1 MDRNNCDLSL
11 IGESPCWGSGE
22 LPLFPQSWARALSKF
37 DIFAHSSQ
45 LGRVELK
52 GKSLVNAKDL
62 CGSNWVE
69 KIRKLES
76 IESNL
81 PLGDLVVSLVSEA
94 VFQFADDLDVPITSV
109 NFVGISGGTWLP
121 FQIGTC
127 EALSAVGLYSDEG
140 VRELLAGTYLE
151 LLQKLNDLAV
161 VLDFAITANAWL
173 QTENRC
179 MPFFETP
186 KLEES
191 LVGTFRTMRFRS
203 VRNAGYSPDTNWYTS
218 NFADVLG
225 KRFGFDWQ
233 GKWTLDE
240 CGQDLNLTRERLRQ
254 IEKEA
259 LVTFLPREWGKS
271 EVMNKLCSEL
281 QKQNSDDI
289 FFTDH
294 DGRHLIVDRSAAA
307 NLLQMSGYD
316 ESEYQNISTSEV
328 QNAEFGRSIKD
339 IRREAYQFSGKI
351 GFVIEENLK
360 THLLDVYKDWDDS
373 KFEAVKPLI
382 AEKLNLPFGFM
393 YVESRNKSF
402 FLSWTQNILSLQGD
416 LRFDEYYEAS
426 ARYCVYRLPG
436 VVHPPRS
443 VIREWLKADSRFT
456 LNDQDIVGIVE
467 AIEVKI
473 GEIQQWLRDQI
484 LSATGAVIHRA
495 ELMDKA
501 RVSGINSTSIGIY
514 CSYERYFKPVDSYC
528 VTLTGMYP
536 SQEFIDLAYMRA
548 NVLIVETIIDH
559 FEISKDHVIV
569 LLTAGSNM
577 CNQGFWSLNKPLA
590 NAIGAK
596 NFELR
601 ADDHV
606 VGRSSFFGTTTTS
619 WTSALAALGI
629 VPGDKLKI
637 SFDTKLLV
645 ASVERLDVGQG
656 FEDAD

>member
-1 MDRNNCDLSL
+1 VDRSNCGLSL
-11 IGESPCWGSGE
+11 IGEPPCWGSGE
-22 LPLFPQSWARALSKF
+22 LPLFPQSWRRALSKI

-45 LGRVELK
+45 LGRVKLK
-52 GKSLVNAKDL
+52 GKTLVTAKDL
-62 CGSNWVE
+62 CGSAWVKE
-69 KIRKLES
+69 IRKLES
-76 IESNL
+76 IESDL
-81 PLGDLVVSLVSEA
+81 PLGDLIVAFVSDAVV
-94 VFQFADDLDVPITSV
+94 QFADDLDVPITPINS
-109 NFVGISGGTWLP
+109 VGISGGTTLP
-121 FQIGTC
+121 FQINTC
-127 EALSAVGLYSDEG
+127 DALTAAGLYSDEG
-140 VRELLAGTYLE
+140 ITNVLAGTYLE
-151 LLQKLNDLAV
+151 LIQKVNDLPV
-161 VLDFAITANAWL
+161 VLDFAVTANAWL
-173 QTENRC
+173 HLENLRR
-179 MPFFETP
+179 PFFEIP
-186 KLEES
+186 KFEET
-191 LVGTFRTMRFRS
+191 LVGTFRAMRFRS
-203 VRNAGYSPDTNWYTS
+203 VRNVGYSQEANWYTS

-225 KRFGFDWQ
+225 KRFGLDWQ

-259 LVTFLPREWGKS
+259 QITFSPRSWGKS
-271 EVMNKLCSEL
+271 EVMNKLCGEL
-281 QKQNSDDI
+281 QKQSGDEI
-289 FFTDH
+289 FFTEH
-294 DGRHLIVDRSAAA
+294 DGRHLIVDRSAAE
-307 NLLQMSGYD
+307 NLLKMIGYD
-316 ESEYQNISTSEV
+316 ETEYQNISASDV
-328 QNAEFGRSIKD
+328 QRAEFGRSIGD

-351 GFVIEENLK
+351 GFVIEEDLK
-360 THLLDVYKDWDDS
+360 AHLLDVYKDWDDS

-382 AEKLNLPFGFM
+382 AEKLDLPFGFM

-402 FLSWTQNILSLQGD
+402 FLSWTQNIFSLQGD

-443 VIREWLKADSRFT
+443 VVREWLKTDSRFI
-456 LNDQDIVGIVE
+456 LNDQDVVNIVE
-467 AIEVKI
+467 AIEVKL
-473 GEIQQWLRDQI
+473 GETQQWLRDQI

-501 RVSGINSTSIGIY
+501 REFGVNSTSIGIY
-514 CSYERYFKPVDSYC
+514 CSYERYFKPVDTYC

-548 NVLIVETIIDH
+548 NVLIVETTIDH

-577 CNQGFWSLNKPLA
+577 CNQGFWSLNKALA
-590 NAIGAK
+590 NALGAK

-637 SFDTKLLV
+637 SFDTKSLV
-645 ASVERLDVGQG
+645 ASVDRLDGGPG

>member
-1 MDRNNCDLSL
+1 MDRSNCDLSL
-11 IGESPCWGSGE
+11 IGEPPCWGSGE

-76 IESNL
+76 IGSNL

-109 NFVGISGGTWLP
+109 NSVGISGGTTLP
-121 FQIGTC
+121 FQISTC
-127 EALSAVGLYSDEG
+127 EALTAAGLYSDEG

-151 LLQKLNDLAV
+151 LLQKLNDLAM
-161 VLDFAITANAWL
+161 VLDFTITANAWL
-173 QTENRC
+173 QTENRR

-186 KLEES
+186 KFEES

-259 LVTFLPREWGKS
+259 LVTFSPRVWGKS
-271 EVMNKLCSEL
+271 EVMNNLCSEL

-328 QNAEFGRSIKD
+328 QHAEFGRSIKD

-360 THLLDVYKDWDDS
+360 THFLDVYKDWDDS

-426 ARYCVYRLPG
+426 ARYCIYRLPG

-473 GEIQQWLRDQI
+473 GETQQWLRDQI

-569 LLTAGSNM
+569 LLTAGSNI

-645 ASVERLDVGQG
+645 ASVDRLDSGPG

>member
-1 MDRNNCDLSL
+1 MDRSNCDLSL
-11 IGESPCWGSGE
+11 IGEPPCWGSGE
-22 LPLFPQSWARALSKF
+22 LPLFPQSWERALNKF
-37 DIFAHSSQ
+37 DIFAHPSQ
-45 LGRVELK
+45 LGRVEPK
-52 GKSLVNAKDL
+52 GKSLVTAKDL

-76 IESNL
+76 MESNL

-109 NFVGISGGTWLP
+109 NSVGISGGTGLP
-121 FQIGTC
+121 FRIRTC
-127 EALSAVGLYSDEG
+127 EALTAVGLYSDEG

-151 LLQKLNDLAV
+151 LHQKLNDLAV

-179 MPFFETP
+179 VPFFETP
-186 KLEES
+186 KFEES
-191 LVGTFRTMRFRS
+191 LVGTFRAMRFRS
-203 VRNAGYSPDTNWYTS
+203 VRNAGYSPDAKWYTS

-240 CGQDLNLTRERLRQ
+240 CGQDLNLTGERFRR

-259 LVTFLPREWGKS
+259 LVTFSPREWGKS

-328 QNAEFGRSIKD
+328 QHAEFGRSIKD

-373 KFEAVKPLI
+373 KFEAAKPLI

-416 LRFDEYYEAS
+416 LLFDEYYEAS
-426 ARYCVYRLPG
+426 ARYCIYRLPD

-473 GEIQQWLRDQI
+473 GETQQWLRDQI

-514 CSYERYFKPVDSYC
+514 CKYERYFKPVDTYC
-528 VTLTGMYP
+528 VTLTGMFP

-548 NVLIVETIIDH
+548 NALAVETTIDH
-559 FEISKDHVIV
+559 FEISKKQVIV

-577 CNQGFWSLNKPLA
+577 CNQGFWSLNKALA
-590 NAIGAK
+590 NSLGAK

-601 ADDHV
+601 ADGEV

-619 WTSALAALGI
+619 WTSALGALGV
-629 VPGDKLKI
+629 VPGDKLRI
-637 SFDTKLLV
+637 SFDTMSLM
-645 ASVERLDVGQG
+645 ASVERLDVRQD
-656 FEDAD
+656 FEDVD

>member
-1 MDRNNCDLSL
+1 MDRSNCDLSL
-11 IGESPCWGSGE
+11 IGEPPCWGSGE
-22 LPLFPQSWARALSKF
+22 LPLFPQSWERALSKF

-52 GKSLVNAKDL
+52 GKSLVTAKDL
-62 CGSNWVE
+62 CGSNWIKE
-69 KIRKLES
+69 IRKLES

-94 VFQFADDLDVPITSV
+94 IFQFADDLDVPITSV
-109 NFVGISGGTWLP
+109 NSVGISGATALP
-121 FQIGTC
+121 FQIRTC
-127 EALSAVGLYSDEG
+127 DALTAAGLYSDECIRG
-140 VRELLAGTYLE
+140 VLAGTYLE
-151 LLQKLNDLAV
+151 FFQKVNDLPVVLDLAV
-161 VLDFAITANAWL
+161 TANAWL
-173 QTENRC
+173 HTENGYR
-179 MPFFETP
+179 PFFETP
-186 KLEES
+186 KFEES
-191 LVGTFRTMRFRS
+191 LVGTFRAMRFRLVRS
-203 VRNAGYSPDTNWYTS
+203 VGYSPEATWYTS

-225 KRFGFDWQ
+225 KRFGLDWQ

-259 LVTFLPREWGKS
+259 LLTYSPRSWGKS

-281 QKQNSDDI
+281 QEQNGDEI
-289 FFTDH
+289 FFADH

-307 NLLQMSGYD
+307 NLLQIIGYD
-316 ESEYQNISTSEV
+316 ESEYQNISTSKV
-328 QNAEFGRSIKD
+328 QHAEFGRSIND

-360 THLLDVYKDWDDS
+360 SHLLDVYKDWDDS

-426 ARYCVYRLPG
+426 ARYCIYRLPG

-443 VIREWLKADSRFT
+443 VVREWLKTDARFT

-467 AIEVKI
+467 AIEVKL

-501 RVSGINSTSIGIY
+501 RLSGINSTSIGIY
-514 CSYERYFKPVDSYC
+514 CNYERYFKPVDTYC
-528 VTLTGMYP
+528 VTLTGVFP
-536 SQEFIDLAYMRA
+536 SQEFIDLAYIRA
-548 NVLIVETIIDH
+548 KALTVETTIDH
-559 FEISKDHVIV
+559 FEISKDQVIV

-577 CNQGFWSLNKPLA
+577 CNQGFWSLNKALA
-590 NAIGAK
+590 NSLGAK

-601 ADDHV
+601 ADGEV

-619 WTSALAALGI
+619 WTSALAALGV

-637 SFDTKLLV
+637 SFDITSLV
-645 ASVERLDVGQG
+645 ASVERLDVGQC
-656 FEDAD
+656 FENAD